1 MAAVCPHAENFMDFD
16 LSLMLEAM
24 PSLLDGAKTTAALAL
39 ACIVCSLVLGIA
51 GGVAR
56 AAGGWPNR
64 ILAVYVTTM
73 RGIPLLVTLLFFY
86 YGLPAVGLV
95 LDAITVAVLAM
106 SLTNAAY
113 VTEIVR
119 AGIQSVDP
127 GQRRAARALGM
138 SSAQAMR
145 RIVLPQALRNVLPP
159 LTNESITM
167 LKNTSL
173 VSVIAVPDL
182 LRAGMD
188 FMTWRANTFSPFAGV
203 ALVYLS
209 MALPLIAL
217 NKYLEKRWT
226 KL

>member
-1 MAAVCPHAENFMDFD
+1 MDFEFA
-16 LSLMLEAM
+16 LLLEAF
-24 PSLLDGAKTTAALAL
+24 PSLLKGARTTALLAL
-39 ACIVCSLVLGIA
+39 ASISLSLILGIA

-56 AAGGWPNR
+56 AAGGVPDR
-64 ILAVYVTTM
+64 ILGVYVAVM
-73 RGIPLLVTLLFFY
+73 RGVPLLVTLLFFY
-86 YGLPAVGLV
+86 YGLPAAGIV
-95 LDAITVAVLAM
+95 LEALTVAILAM

-138 SSAQAMR
+138 SGTLAMR
-145 RIVLPQALRNVLPP
+145 RIILPQALRNVLPP
-159 LTNESITM
+159 LTNEAITM

-188 FMTWRANTFSPFAGV
+188 FMNWRANTFSPFAGV
-203 ALVYLS
+203 ALVYLC
-209 MALPLIAL
+209 MALPLMAL
-217 NKYLEKRWT
+217 NRYLENRWQH
-226 KL
+226 K